1 MIRGRGWML
10 TLVRRLRIF
19 KAGWRV
25 IMSKEFRGGERE
37 LAGVWGVKEK
47 REEGS
52 LRNKQY
58 AGGTKLK

>member
-25 IMSKEFRGGERE
+25 MMSKEFRGRVF
-37 LAGVWGVKEK
+37 ASVWGVKGK
-47 REEGS
+47 KEEGS

>member
-1 MIRGRGWML
+1 ML

-25 IMSKEFRGGERE
+25 IMSKEFRGRVF
-37 LAGVWGVKEK
+37 ASVWGVKGK

>member
-1 MIRGRGWML
+1 M
-10 TLVRRLRIF
+10 
-19 KAGWRV
+19 
-25 IMSKEFRGGERE
+25 MSKEFRGGERVF
-37 LAGVWGVKEK
+37 AGVWRVKEK

>member
-1 MIRGRGWML
+1 ML

-25 IMSKEFRGGERE
+25 MMSKEFRGGERVF
-37 LAGVWGVKEK
+37 ASVWGVKGK

-58 AGGTKLK
+58 ADGTKLK